1 MILLWKLWVVYSTI
15 WVSTIV
21 NVLDNSNK
29 NNNGDNDE
37 HDDDNKTLY
46 TPGLKNLWPL
56 MNLLSKIFDKSMTN
70 QTQLMIVVLRF

>member
-37 HDDDNKTLY
+37 HDDDNTF
-46 TPGLKNLWPL
+46 
-56 MNLLSKIFDKSMTN
+56 I
-70 QTQLMIVVLRF
+70 